1 MTQVRV
7 NIRTAVN
14 ASAIRRE
21 RRSGRDVIIVPSAT
35 LPDNIVMNRI
45 RYPADEIAK
54 SFETLEGT
62 PAPLGHPNLDGA
74 FLSASHPLGMVR
86 GFIGA
91 WNENVRRENGRVF
104 MDKVIDVEYASQL
117 TGGQSVLNAIEKG
130 DPIHT
135 STGLYAIMT
144 PVQNDSEADRVASD
158 IFFDHDAILLG
169 EAGAATPEQGVGML
183 VNAKGGE
190 SERVEVVNSL
200 YEDMEREL
208 DWSIDSALRAAER
221 LERMPL
227 LERIKRVILD
237 AVRGGPSDPDTVT
250 NTEKEQMAVT
260 DEQFQELANS
270 VKALTESIPQTIA
283 NAVAEAVKPVQE
295 QAEAATNALKARD
308 AAELAAARAA
318 VVNANLM
325 DEEAAAELTL
335 NAALSLV
342 EHAKPKHAYA
352 LNGAFGGNGKPA
364 EYDLPE

>member
-35 LPDNIVMNRI
+35 LPDNIVMNGI

-54 SFETLEGT
+54 SFETLDGT
-62 PAPLGHPNLDGA
+62 PAPLGHPNDEGQ
-74 FLSASHPLGMVR
+74 FLSASDPRGMVR

-104 MDKVIDVEYASQL
+104 LDKVIDVEYASQL
-117 TGGQSVLNAIEKG
+117 TGGKAVLNAIEKG
-130 DPIHT
+130 EPIHT

-144 PVQNDSEADRVASD
+144 PTVNDAEADRVASD
-158 IFFDHDAILLG
+158 ILFDHDAILLG
-169 EAGAATPEQGVGML
+169 EVGAATPEQGVGML
-183 VNAKGGE
+183 VNAKSPSGE
-190 SERVEVVNSL
+190 KVEVVNSL
-200 YEDMEREL
+200 LEDAERDL
-208 DWSIDSALRAAER
+208 DWSLDSALRAAER
-221 LERMPL
+221 LERLPL

-237 AVRGGPSDPDTVT
+237 AVRGGQADPDTVN
-250 NTEKEQMAVT
+250 NTETEPMAVT

-270 VKALTESIPQTIA
+270 VKALAESIPTMIE
-283 NAVAEAVKPVQE
+283 NAVKPALE
-295 QAEAATNALKARD
+295 QVEAAANALAAKD
-308 AAELAAARAA
+308 EAELAAARAA

-325 DEEAAAELTL
+325 TEEAASELTL

-342 EHAKPKHAYA
+342 EHAKPRHAYA
-352 LNGAFGGNGKPA
+352 LNGAFGGTGKPA

>member
-21 RRSGRDVIIVPSAT
+21 RRSGRDVVIVPSAT
-35 LPDNIVMNRI
+35 LPDNIVMNGI

-54 SFETLEGT
+54 SFSTLDGT
-62 PAPLGHPNLDGA
+62 PAPLGHPNAEGE
-74 FLSASHPLGMVR
+74 FLSASDPRGMVR

-104 MDKVIDVEYASQL
+104 LDKVIDVEYASQL
-117 TGGQSVLNAIEKG
+117 TGGKAVLNAIEKG
-130 DPIHT
+130 EPIHT

-144 PVQNDSEADRVASD
+144 PTVNDAEADRVASD

-169 EAGAATPEQGVGML
+169 EVGAATPEQGVGML
-183 VNAKGGE
+183 VNAKSPSGE
-190 SERVEVVNSL
+190 KVEVVNSL
-200 YEDMEREL
+200 LEDAERDL
-208 DWSIDSALRAAER
+208 DWSLDSALRAAER
-221 LERMPL
+221 LERLPL

-237 AVRGGPSDPDTVT
+237 AVRGGQADPDTVN
-250 NTEKEQMAVT
+250 NTETEPMAVT

-270 VKALTESIPQTIA
+270 VKALAESIPTMIE
-283 NAVAEAVKPVQE
+283 NAVKPALE
-295 QAEAATNALKARD
+295 QAEAASNALAAKD
-308 AAELAAARAA
+308 EAELADARAA

-325 DEEAAAELTL
+325 TEEAASELTL
-335 NAALSLV
+335 KAALSLV
-342 EHAKPKHAYA
+342 EHAKPRHAYA
-352 LNGAFGGNGKPA
+352 LNGAFGGAGKPA

>member
-21 RRSGRDVIIVPSAT
+21 RRSGRDVIVVPSAT
-35 LPDNIVMNRI
+35 LPDNIVMNGI

-54 SFETLEGT
+54 SFETLNGT
-62 PAPLGHPNLDGA
+62 PAPLGHPNEEGE
-74 FLSASHPLGMVR
+74 FLSASDPRGMVR

-91 WNENVRRENGRVF
+91 WNENARRENGRVF
-104 MDKVIDVEYASQL
+104 LDKVIDVEYASQL
-117 TGGQSVLNAIEKG
+117 TGGKAVLDAIEKG
-130 DPIHT
+130 EPIHT

-144 PVQNDSEADRVASD
+144 PTVNDAEADRVASD

-183 VNAKGGE
+183 VNAKSPSGE
-190 SERVEVVNSL
+190 KVEVVNSL
-200 YEDMEREL
+200 LEDAERDL
-208 DWSIDSALRAAER
+208 DWSLDSALRAAER
-221 LERMPL
+221 LERLPL

-237 AVRGGPSDPDTVT
+237 AVRGGQADPETVN
-250 NTEKEQMAVT
+250 NTETEPMAVT
-260 DEQFQELANS
+260 DEQFQEKVQELANS
-270 VKALTESIPQTIA
+270 VKTLADSIPTMI
-283 NAVAEAVKPVQE
+283 EDAVKPFAE
-295 QAEAATNALKARD
+295 KAEAAANALAAKD
-308 AAELAAARAA
+308 EAELAAARAA

-325 DEEAAAELTL
+325 TEEAASELTL

-342 EHAKPKHAYA
+342 EHVKPRHAYA
-352 LNGAFGGNGKPA
+352 LNGAFGGAGKPA

>member
-35 LPDNIVMNRI
+35 LPDNIVMNGI

-54 SFETLEGT
+54 SFETLDGT
-62 PAPLGHPNLDGA
+62 PAPLGHPNDEGQ
-74 FLSASHPLGMVR
+74 FLSASDPRGMVR

-104 MDKVIDVEYASQL
+104 LDKVIDVEYASQL
-117 TGGQSVLNAIEKG
+117 TGGKAVLNAIEKG
-130 DPIHT
+130 EPIHT

-144 PVQNDSEADRVASD
+144 PTVNDAEADRVASD
-158 IFFDHDAILLG
+158 ILFDHDAILLG
-169 EAGAATPEQGVGML
+169 EVGAATPEQGVGML
-183 VNAKGGE
+183 VNAKSPSGE
-190 SERVEVVNSL
+190 KVEVVNSL
-200 YEDMEREL
+200 LEDAERDL
-208 DWSIDSALRAAER
+208 DWSLDSALRAAER
-221 LERMPL
+221 LERLPL

-237 AVRGGPSDPDTVT
+237 AVRGGQADPETVN
-250 NTEKEQMAVT
+250 NTETEPMAVT

-270 VKALTESIPQTIA
+270 FKELAESIPTMIE
-283 NAVAEAVKPVQE
+283 NAVKPFAE
-295 QAEAATNALKARD
+295 KAEAAANALAAKD
-308 AAELAAARAA
+308 EAELAAARAA

-325 DEEAAAELTL
+325 TEEAANELTL

-342 EHAKPKHAYA
+342 EHAKPRHAYA
-352 LNGAFGGNGKPA
+352 LNGAFVGTGKPA